1 MSIEQMIVLAL
12 VIVLPLLEALAR
24 VRQSRASP
32 SQNDAGGHAVAEPPP
47 ARPQSPLSNRTVKS
61 RVMRA
66 APQVDVPATPLPPPL
81 PRRASDNG
89 LSPAVRNLRRAIVAA
104 TILGPP
110 VQ

>member
-24 VRQSRASP
+24 VRQTRASP
-32 SQNDAGGHAVAEPPP
+32 SQNDAGGHAVAAPPP
-47 ARPQSPLSNRTVKS
+47 ARPRSPLPNRTVKS
-61 RVMRA
+61 RGMRA
-66 APQVDVPATPLPPPL
+66 AQKVAMPATPLLPL
-81 PRRASDNG
+81 PRRASDHA
-89 LSPAVRNLRRAIVAA
+89 LSPAVRNLRRAIVVA